1 MQRENLDQVWSMLL
15 AHVRQGSNIPGD
27 MLELLS
33 RSRVSALD
41 RDGGFVEITPGSEM
55 DVNYLKSNL
64 GNTLSEI
71 TEYFSKFHGVER
83 VEIVNCDNGV
93 AGKKLVLPPESE
105 NERREVYMGY
115 LNSKYAFD
123 NYIVG
128 ESNEFAFAAAMGAAV
143 NPGKHNPL
151 FITGASGLGK
161 THLMNAIGNE
171 FARRNPGLNICSL
184 SSEEFTNIVVDHLKG
199 KNTSLLRQK
208 LRKKCDLLMIDDIQ
222 FLEGKNST
230 INEFFHTFNTLYED
244 GKQIVLTSDKLPND
258 MDNFEE
264 RLKSRFLWG
273 VSADIRPPDIETRAA
288 IVKKKAEE
296 MSIEIP
302 EGVIKMVSEKV
313 KNNVRELEGALLK
326 LVIQAQVEGKP
337 IDIRMA
343 AILFNSN
350 GSAIRTGTESKEPKI
365 TAELIKATVVDF
377 FGVKKKDLVSMDK
390 SKVVAFPRQIAMF
403 LMKKHLE
410 ITLVDIGRQFNGRDH
425 STVLYSTEKIEKNL
439 ADREQ
444 ATVAAI
450 KEIEDRLN
458 V

>member
-1 MQRENLDQVWSMLL
+1 MLL
-15 AHVRQGSNIPGD
+15 AHVKQGRNVSED

-41 RDGGFVEITPGSEM
+41 RDRGSVEITPGSEM
-55 DVNYLKSNL
+55 DANYLKSNL
-64 GNTLSEI
+64 GNALSEI

-83 VEIVNCDNGV
+83 VEITNSKD
-93 AGKKLVLPPESE
+93 GKDGGGIVLPPESE

-115 LNSKYAFD
+115 LNSKYTFD

-128 ESNEFAFAAAMGAAV
+128 ESNEFAFAAALGAAV

-171 FARRNPGLNICSL
+171 FAKRRPNLNVCSL
-184 SSEEFTNIVVDHLKG
+184 SSEEFTNVVVDHLKG
-199 KNTSLLRQK
+199 RNTSLLRQK
-208 LRKKCDLLMIDDIQ
+208 LRKRCDLLMIDDIQ

-244 GKQIVLTSDKLPND
+244 GKQIVLTSDRLPND
-258 MDNFEE
+258 MDTFEE

-288 IVKKKAEE
+288 IAKKKAEE
-296 MSIEIP
+296 MNIEIP

-313 KNNVRELEGALLK
+313 KNNVRELEGALIK
-326 LVIQAQVEGKP
+326 LMIQAQVEGKP

-343 AILFNSN
+343 TILFSAN
-350 GSAIRTGTESKEPKI
+350 GSAIRTGAESRETEI

-377 FGVKKKDLVSMDK
+377 FGVKKKDLMSKDK

-403 LMKKHLE
+403 LMKKHLD
-410 ITLVDIGRQFNGRDH
+410 ITLVDIGKQFNGRDH

-439 ADREQ
+439 GDKEQ